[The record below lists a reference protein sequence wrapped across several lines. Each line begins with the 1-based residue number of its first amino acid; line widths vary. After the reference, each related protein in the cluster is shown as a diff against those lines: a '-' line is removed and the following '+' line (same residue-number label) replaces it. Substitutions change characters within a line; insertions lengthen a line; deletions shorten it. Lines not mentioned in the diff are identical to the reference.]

1 MKKLLAIL
9 VALGVVSLSL
19 SAMAQ
24 APAQKGQAPAQ
35 TQQAPAPAKPEAP
48 APAKP
53 EAPAPAKPEAAKEE
67 VKTVTGEVV
76 AVDTKAKTFTVK
88 SDTGELQIS
97 ATAQQLKGIKK
108 GVKVEVQYV
117 EKEGK
122 LVAKSIKKVK
132 K

>member
-53 EAPAPAKPEAAKEE
+53 EAAKEE

-76 AVDTKAKTFTVK
+76 AVDTKAKTLTVK

-122 LVAKSIKKVK
+122 LIAKSIKKVK